1 MLSYLNG
8 RAKRWEQHIASEKS
22 QQAVPIQ
29 QKPNS
34 FLQTGNRK
42 NAFKILTSR
51 AKAAKIAETDFVGVV
66 SFLLEYA
73 KIAVKLRRKFFS
85 QLTEGKYQKLAVM
98 FLRVQ
103 HYTPFFDNLREY
115 QLNIAMSLKSLTF
128 HHGYDSPF
136 NLPKIVV

>member
-1 MLSYLNG
+1 MGGQKGENSIKHRKNH
-8 RAKRWEQHIASEKS
+8 K
-22 QQAVPIQ
+22 AVPIQ

-42 NAFKILTSR
+42 NAFKISTSR

-73 KIAVKLRRKFFS
+73 KIAVKLRHKFFS

>member
-1 MLSYLNG
+1 MGGQKGENSIKHRKNHNKLYQSSRNPTVFCKLATEKTLS
-8 RAKRWEQHIASEKS
+8 KS
-22 QQAVPIQ
+22 QPAVQKQ
-29 QKPNS
+29 QK
-34 FLQTGNRK
+34 LRK
-42 NAFKILTSR
+42 QILWGR
-51 AKAAKIAETDFVGVV
+51 CL
-66 SFLLEYA
+66 FLLEYA
-73 KIAVKLRRKFFS
+73 KIAVKLRHKFFS
-85 QLTEGKYQKLAVM
+85 QLTEGKYQKLAAM